1 MNINI
6 KLMKENTICFVNTSK
21 PWGGGESWQLETILA
36 FRDKAKV
43 VTVTSANSILQ
54 TKIKGFDIENYSVKA
69 RKFTYLNPFNF
80 YRIYRL
86 LKKLAPETILFNT
99 SNDFKMFTM
108 PAKLAGIKNIIY
120 RRDNGRPLNAH
131 ILNKILL
138 RNGITHFVPCS
149 QYIADVALSRDTDLF
164 PKEKIQVIY
173 NSIDIDKWDKQ
184 LSTEEKQT
192 EEFVFG
198 CVGRLSE
205 EKGVLFLP
213 EIARKLKDKGFKF
226 RIKLAGT
233 GPLHSEMVDLLEKYQ
248 VREHIELLGFRDDVK
263 SVMNSI
269 DCLLI
274 PSHWEGLPTVAIEAM
289 ASHKPVISFEVAGNP
304 EVVRH
309 GETGILVPAFD
320 LDHFADA
327 MQKLIEN
334 PDLVKK
340 LGKAARKLV
349 ETVFAREVTN
359 RQLQPVLIGAKKPV
373 H

>member
-1 MNINI
+1 MSN
-6 KLMKENTICFVNTSK
+6 KKVCFVNTAK
-21 PWGGGESWQLETILA
+21 VWGGGESWQLETILA
-36 FRDKAKV
+36 FNEKV
-43 VTVTSANSILQ
+43 NVVSITSSKSILQ
-54 TKIKGFDIENYSVKA
+54 SKLKSFNIENYTVKA
-69 RKFTYLNPFNF
+69 RKFSYLNPFNF

-86 LKKLAPETILFNT
+86 LKELAPETILFNT

-120 RRDNGRPLNAH
+120 RRDNGRPLNTH
-131 ILNKILL
+131 LLNKVLL
-138 RNGITHFVPCS
+138 RKGITHFVPCS
-149 QYIADVALSRDTDLF
+149 QYIADVALSRDSDLF

-184 LSTEEKQT
+184 LTNKEKQN

-213 EIARKLKDKGFKF
+213 EIARKLKDKGIKF

-233 GPLHSEMVDLLEKYQ
+233 GPLHSDIVDLLEKHK
-248 VREHIELLGFRDDVK
+248 VSDHIELLEFREDVK
-263 SVMNSI
+263 AVMESI

-289 ASHKPVISFEVAGNP
+289 ASHKPVISFQVAGNP
-304 EVVRH
+304 EVVKH
-309 GETGILVPAFD
+309 GETGYLVPAFD
-320 LDHFADA
+320 LDHFADT
-327 MQKLIEN
+327 MQKFIEN
-334 PDLVKK
+334 PHLVQKF
-340 LGKAARKLV
+340 GQSARKLV

-359 RQLQPVLIGAKKPV
+359 RQLQPVLISTNVQHKKRNGGKV
-373 H
+373 

>member
-1 MNINI
+1 
-6 KLMKENTICFVNTSK
+6 MKDNKICFVNTSK

-36 FRDKAKV
+36 FNEKVKV
-43 VTVTSANSILQ
+43 VSITSENSILHS
-54 TKIKGFDIENYSVKA
+54 KIKSFNIDNYTVKT
-69 RKFTYLNPFNF
+69 RKFSYLNPFIF
-80 YRIYRL
+80 FRIYRL
-86 LKKLAPETILFNT
+86 LKKVAPETILFNT

-120 RRDNGRPLNAH
+120 RRDNGRPLNTH
-131 ILNKILL
+131 VLNKILL
-138 RNGITHFVPCS
+138 RNGITHFLPCS
-149 QYIADVALSRDTDLF
+149 QYIADVALSRDNVLF

-184 LSTEEKQT
+184 ITNEEKQN

-198 CVGRLSE
+198 CVGRLSK

-213 EIARKLKDKGFKF
+213 EIARKLKDKGVKF

-233 GPLHSEMVDLLEKYQ
+233 GPLHSEIVDLLEKHQ
-248 VREHIELLGFRDDVK
+248 VSEHIELLGFREDVK
-263 SVMNSI
+263 SVMDSI

-274 PSHWEGLPTVAIEAM
+274 PSHWEGLPTVALEAM
-289 ASHKPVISFEVAGNP
+289 ASHKPVISFQVAGNP
-304 EVVRH
+304 EVVKH
-309 GETGILVPAFD
+309 GETGYLVPAFD
-320 LDHFADA
+320 LEHFADT

-334 PDLVKK
+334 PHLVHEF
-340 LGKAARKLV
+340 GIKARELV

-359 RQLQPVLIGAKKPV
+359 RQLQPVLIGTKKLV